1 MMEKQPKVSI
11 ITPTYNREKFIG
23 ETLEC
28 LQNLKYQ
35 NWECIVM
42 DDDSTD
48 NSATVI
54 LEMAKKDDR
63 IKYFHQSKSLL
74 PVTKNNAIAH
84 STGKYILPLDSDDLI
99 APEYIS
105 EAVEILEKKPEVKLV
120 YCRGVY
126 FGDKKGKWKLEPYSY
141 KQLLIK
147 NCIHNTALFRRADF
161 DKTSGYNPNM
171 TTSEDWDLWIS
182 LLETGGEVC
191 VIEKDYFFYRKHK
204 DSFTDN
210 NQHKIE
216 ETQKLIYLN
225 HREAYNDLLSNPIKL
240 LQEHNKYK
248 KGYNQ
253 LRRLT
258 FRKQI
263 P

>member
-1 MMEKQPKVSI
+1 MRSEPKVSI
-11 ITPTYNREKFIG
+11 ITPIYNYEKYIG
-23 ETLEC
+23 DTLRC
-28 LQNLKYQ
+28 LQKSSYQ

-42 DDDSTD
+42 DSDSTD
-48 NSATVI
+48 NSAAVVQ
-54 LEMAKKDDR
+54 EMAREDDR
-63 IKYFHQSKSLL
+63 IKYFHHTKL
-74 PVTKNNAIAH
+74 PIPQAKNNAVAH
-84 STGKYILPLDSDDLI
+84 SSGKYLLPLDSDDLI

-105 EAVEILEKKPEVKLV
+105 EAVEILENNPEVKLV

-126 FGDKKGKWKLEPYSY
+126 FGDKKKKWKLEPYSY

-171 TTSEDWDLWIS
+171 TASEDWDLWIS
-182 LLETGGEVC
+182 LLETGGEVY

-204 DSFTDN
+204 DSFTVN

-216 ETQKLIYLN
+216 EIQKQIYLN
-225 HREAYNDLLSNPIKL
+225 HKEAYNDLLSNPIKL

-258 FRKQI
+258 LRKQI